1 MGLDA
6 EPLLWAE
13 ALAWPAAAVLV
24 VLVWAASLR
33 RRGRFAGGAG
43 FGHGLGRHF
52 DGARA
57 REIALDIAA
66 LGSSTLV
73 TVFTVVA
80 VVFWWHAGG
89 LRQGLLLA
97 VAVGLAAALGRVL
110 KRVTRRLRPGE
121 ATAVFFGSSFPSSHT
136 LMGSTLYG
144 TAALLW
150 VQDGPAHLS
159 DAFAPVAAA
168 VLALLIGI
176 SRVVLRVH
184 YLSDVAAGWLLAAAL
199 IRAVAV
205 LNAPGSPPGG

>member
-1 MGLDA
+1 MRFDA
-6 EPLLWAE
+6 EPWVWAE
-13 ALAWPAAAVLV
+13 ALAWPIAAVIF

-33 RRGRFAGGAG
+33 RRGRFAGGIG

-73 TVFTVVA
+73 TVFTFVA
-80 VVFWWHAGG
+80 AVFWWRAGG

-97 VAVGLAAALGRVL
+97 SAVVLAAALGRGL

-144 TAALLW
+144 TAAMLW
-150 VQDGPAHLS
+150 VQNGPAPLS
-159 DAFAPVAAA
+159 EIFAAVAAA
-168 VLALLIGI
+168 LLALLIGL

-199 IRAVAV
+199 VRAVAV
-205 LNAPGSPPGG
+205 LNAAGSPIGG